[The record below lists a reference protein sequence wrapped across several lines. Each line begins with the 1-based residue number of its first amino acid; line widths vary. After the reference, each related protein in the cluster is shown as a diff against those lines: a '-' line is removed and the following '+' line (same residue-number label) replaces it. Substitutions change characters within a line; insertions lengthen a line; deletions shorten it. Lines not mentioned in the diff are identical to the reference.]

1 MDLVTDWH
9 YNSELQKHPD
19 CGFDFINKIEANT

>member
-9 YNSELQKHPD
+9 YNSELQIHPD
-19 CGFDFINKIEANT
+19 CGFDFIYKIEANT